1 MRFPWRWLP
10 YLHQGQSV
18 TIATHYTLDA
28 RTVVR
33 HRAGRV
39 VAYDASSIGHSFPA
53 TDGPR
58 ENDRRVLGP
67 GSGPKLSSATV
78 AVVSIM
84 GPLAQRAETF
94 CSYVDGYDSITDRV
108 CSALNDPEVVA
119 VVLRI
124 DSPGGDVAGIEE
136 AIRTIIEARDRSGKK
151 IATYVDELAA
161 SGAYWLAASLSNAG
175 IFAPKS
181 GRVGSIGC
189 YTVFVDEREALAKD
203 GLAVKMVRDPG
214 GKDAANPID
223 PVADLALA
231 RMQDEVTGIA
241 LRFYSAVSASRGI
254 PVESVRSLNAAV
266 LGAEEAK
273 TAGLIDDIST
283 LDGVIG
289 RATKSISPQA
299 RAAYRAHR
307 SENTMKIK
315 KSTGRPVAAE
325 GDAPARATTS
335 EVASSCRECEA
346 ACGDCATACEGGTAD
361 EAISSAQACR
371 EACKANIAVLD
382 SFLGAP
388 GEEPEPGEMPEG
400 DPAAPMPEESAAAA
414 SLMRTTGKASIVQAL
429 EQVEAWKA
437 SALEH
442 QAAQA
447 KLEQER
453 KALESEERRG
463 LVAQLV
469 KAGFETPA
477 TAWADDKGTV
487 PAEHLAAMSLPA
499 LRERVAKLTGS
510 RPSSARVAP
519 PSTVSSASALSEHEL
534 KICKEAGCKP
544 EDFAALKAARRS

>member
-1 MRFPWRWLP
+1 MP
-10 YLHQGQSV
+10 
-18 TIATHYTLDA
+18 TATHFTLDA

-33 HRAGRV
+33 HRAGCV
-39 VAYDASSIGHSFPA
+39 VAFDASSIGHSFPA
-53 TDGPR
+53 SDGPKAN
-58 ENDRRVLGP
+58 ETRVLAQ
-67 GSGPKLSSATV
+67 GSGPKMSSATV

-108 CSALNDPEVVA
+108 CSALNDPEVSG

-136 AIRTIIEARDRSGKK
+136 AIRTIVECRDRSGKK

-161 SGAYWLAASLSNAG
+161 SGAYWLAASISNAG

-254 PVESVRSLNAAV
+254 PVESVRTLNAAV
-266 LGAEEAK
+266 LGAESAMAAK
-273 TAGLIDDIST
+273 LIDEVATFEGVLGRVAAPIPTQIQAASRSRRPKVST
-283 LDGVIG
+283 RGKIMG
-289 RATKSISPQA
+289 RS
-299 RAAYRAHR
+299 R
-307 SENTMKIK
+307 
-315 KSTGRPVAAE
+315 VAE
-325 GDAPARATTS
+325 GDAPARATTT

-346 ACGDCATACEGGTAD
+346 ACGDCATACESGTAD
-361 EAISSAQACR
+361 EAIAGAQACR

-382 SFLGAP
+382 SFLGASDDK
-388 GEEPEPGEMPEG
+388 PEPGEMPDG

-463 LVAQLV
+463 LVASLV

-487 PAEHLAAMSLPA
+487 PAEHLAAMSIA
-499 LRERVAKLTGS
+499 GLRDRVAKLTGS
-510 RPSSARVAP
+510 RSPAPARVSP
-519 PSTVSSASALSEHEL
+519 PTASESDE
-534 KICKEAGCKP
+534 IP
-544 EDFAALKAARRS
+544 ERLRGKVDPAKYAAMRAAIAARKVG

>member
-1 MRFPWRWLP
+1 MP
-10 YLHQGQSV
+10 
-18 TIATHYTLDA
+18 TATHFTLDA

-39 VAYDASSIGHSFPA
+39 VAFDASSIGHSFPA
-53 TDGPR
+53 TDGPKATEIR
-58 ENDRRVLGP
+58 PLGP

-108 CSALNDPEVVA
+108 CSALNDPEVSG

-136 AIRTIIEARDRSGKK
+136 SIRTIVECRDRSGKK

-161 SGAYWLAASLSNAG
+161 SGAYWLAASISNAG

-189 YTVFVDEREALAKD
+189 YSVFVDEREALAKD
-203 GLAVKMVRDPG
+203 GLAVRMVRDPG

-241 LRFYSAVSASRGI
+241 VRFYSAVSASRGI

-266 LGAEEAK
+266 LGAESAK
-273 TAGLIDDIST
+273 TAGLIDDVAT
-283 LDGVIG
+283 FEGVIG
-289 RATKSISPQA
+289 RVAAPIPNQIQA
-299 RAAYRAHR
+299 ASR
-307 SENTMKIK
+307 SRRPKVSTRGKIM
-315 KSTGRPVAAE
+315 GRSRVAE
-325 GDAPARATTS
+325 GDAPARATTT

-346 ACGDCATACEGGTAD
+346 ACGDCATACESGTAD
-361 EAISSAQACR
+361 EAIAGAQACR

-388 GEEPEPGEMPEG
+388 ADADKPEPEEMPEG
-400 DPAAPMPEESAAAA
+400 DHAAPMPEESAAAA
-414 SLMRTTGKASIVQAL
+414 SLMRTTGKASLVQAL

-453 KALESEERRG
+453 KALETEERRG

-487 PAEHLAAMSLPA
+487 PAEHLASMSIA
-499 LRERVAKLTGS
+499 GLRDRVAKLTGS
-510 RPSSARVAP
+510 KPASSRVVP
-519 PSTVSSASALSEHEL
+519 PTHGSPTSGLSDREL
-534 KICKEAGCKP
+534 KICKDAGCTP
-544 EDFAALKAARRS
+544 EAFAARKAAFEAARQGRS

>member
-1 MRFPWRWLP
+1 MWPHSAD
-10 YLHQGQSV
+10 LHQGQCV
-18 TIATHYTLDA
+18 TNATHYTLDA

-39 VAYDASSIGHSFPA
+39 VAFDASSIGHSFPA
-53 TDGPR
+53 SDGPKAN
-58 ENDRRVLGP
+58 ETRVLAQGP
-67 GSGPKLSSATV
+67 GPKLSSATV

-94 CSYVDGYDSITDRV
+94 CSYIDGYDSIADRV
-108 CSALNDPEVVA
+108 CSALNDPDVGA

-136 AIRTIIEARDRSGKK
+136 AIRTIVECRDRSGKQ

-203 GLAVKMVRDPG
+203 GLAVRMVRDPG

-254 PVESVRSLNAAV
+254 PVETVRSLNAAV
-266 LGAEEAK
+266 LGAESAK
-273 TAGLIDDIST
+273 TAGLIDDVAT
-283 LDGVIG
+283 FDGVLG
-289 RATKSISPQA
+289 RV
-299 RAAYRAHR
+299 AAPIPNQIHAASR
-307 SENTMKIK
+307 SGRQKVSTRGKIM
-315 KSTGRPVAAE
+315 GRSRVAE
-325 GDAPARATTS
+325 GDAPARATTT

-346 ACGDCATACEGGTAD
+346 ACGDCATACESGTAD
-361 EAISSAQACR
+361 EAIAGAQACR

-382 SFLGAP
+382 SFLGSPADKP
-388 GEEPEPGEMPEG
+388 EPEEMPDG

-414 SLMRTTGKASIVQAL
+414 SLMRTTGKASLVQAL

-453 KALESEERRG
+453 KALETEERRG
-463 LVAQLV
+463 MVASLV
-469 KAGFETPA
+469 KGGFETPA

-499 LRERVAKLTGS
+499 LRDRVAKLTGS
-510 RPSSARVAP
+510 RSPAPARVSP
-519 PSTVSSASALSEHEL
+519 PTASESDE
-534 KICKEAGCKP
+534 IP
-544 EDFAALKAARRS
+544 ERLRGKVDPAKYAATRAAIAARKVS